1 MSEAATSLIDR
12 RLQLNIVP
20 FTDVIHMS
28 SPTFHYDHGDRKA
41 NDPRKPSPRPLP
53 AKIGSFQCFLNDFN
67 DASVF
72 LRNHPFPP
80 DAFYSNSRSL
90 SKKRST
96 VFSCLGSNEDD
107 DEENQQ
113 EMQHQDPPFQHFQGK
128 KVFQWTRKLQQQ
140 FKREFESL
148 AIMDY
153 LIRNTGNFC
162 CSLQLRGREG
172 ISKSYINRI
181 RDGLVN
187 GRFSEW
193 YSRPWN

>member
-1 MSEAATSLIDR
+1 VFSFYSLIPNLGYLSEAATSLIDR

-96 VFSCLGSNEDD
+96 VFSCLGGNEDDDDDD

-113 EMQHQDPPFQHFQGK
+113 EMQHQDPQYQHFQGTR
-128 KVFQWTRKLQQQ
+128 VFQWTRKLQLQ
-140 FKREFESL
+140 FKREFENL

-153 LIRNTGNFC
+153 LIRNTGIILMFLIFKGDGGHIKN
-162 CSLQLRGREG
+162 
-172 ISKSYINRI
+172 SYTNRI
-181 RDGLVN
+181 
-187 GRFSEW
+187 
-193 YSRPWN
+193 